1 MKVFFESIN
10 QMLYYILPRVKKKS
24 TKNWLSAVKS
34 KLDTAFA
41 LGYLKQITA
50 ANCPLKGSKR
60 PQATAVAVIKTPI
73 QSALQENWT
82 HRSTLTYTWLY
93 K

>member
-1 MKVFFESIN
+1 MKD
-10 QMLYYILPRVKKKS
+10 
-24 TKNWLSAVKS
+24 WLSAVQS

-50 ANCPLKGSKR
+50 ANCPLKGSKI

-73 QSALQENWT
+73 QSALPAYWT
-82 HRSTLTYTWLY
+82 HRSTLTYTWLHN
-93 K
+93 